1 MVRTKE
7 FDEEI
12 VVDRA
17 VRAFLKDSYS
27 STSVAALEAATGIGR
42 KSIYNT
48 FGSKQALLLRAL
60 DKFARESSVKFIEP
74 LEQEGAGRAAIE
86 LVVQS
91 MVTRAATKAGRDGC
105 LLCLSAQDPV
115 RSSKLV
121 SRVIDDYFAR
131 AHAGFVKCI
140 KTGIR
145 DGDIITS
152 AEPRKL
158 ADFFV
163 GLLIGISTMART
175 GATARA
181 IENYAEVSLGALG

>member
-12 VVDRA
+12 VVERA

-27 STSVAALEAATGIGR
+27 STSVSALEAATGIGR

-60 DKFARESSVKFIEP
+60 EKFAHESSVKFVEP
-74 LEQEGAGRAAIE
+74 LEREGAGREAIE
-86 LVVQS
+86 LVVHS
-91 MVTRAATKAGRDGC
+91 MVARSTTKAGRYGC

-115 RSSKLV
+115 RSSKPV
-121 SRVIDDYFAR
+121 SRLIDGYFAR
-131 AHAGFVKCI
+131 AHAGFLACI
-140 KTGIR
+140 TTGIR
-145 DGDIITS
+145 AGDIRTS
-152 AEPRKL
+152 TEPRKL

-163 GLLIGISTMART
+163 AVLIGISTMART
-175 GATARA
+175 GTTPRT
-181 IENYAEVSLGALG
+181 IGNYAEVALGALG

>member
-27 STSVAALEAATGIGR
+27 STSVTALEAATGIGR

-60 DKFARESSVKFIEP
+60 EKFAHESSVKFIEP
-74 LEQEGAGRAAIE
+74 LECAGAGREAIE
-86 LVVQS
+86 HVVHS
-91 MVTRAATKAGRDGC
+91 MVARVATKAGRDGC

-115 RSSKLV
+115 GSSKPV
-121 SRVIDDYFAR
+121 SRLIDAYFAR
-131 AHAGFVKCI
+131 AHAGFLKCI
-140 KTGIR
+140 KAGIR
-145 DGDIITS
+145 TGDISIST
-152 AEPRKL
+152 EPRKL

-163 GLLIGISTMART
+163 GVLIGISTLART
-175 GATARA
+175 GATPRA
-181 IENYAEVSLGALG
+181 IEHYAEVALGALG